1 MKWKIQ
7 YRKKGDNAIKTEVV
21 DLLLT
26 NREQVKNWVLSTKT
40 TKYKSHLYGDWPN
53 SFVEGDKK
61 DIEFI
66 NAKIINEKAKK

>member
-26 NREQVKNWVLSTKT
+26 NREQVKNWVLSTK
-40 TKYKSHLYGDWPN
+40 N
-53 SFVEGDKK
+53 
-61 DIEFI
+61 
-66 NAKIINEKAKK
+66 N

>member
-1 MKWKIQ
+1 
-7 YRKKGDNAIKTEVV
+7 
-21 DLLLT
+21 
-26 NREQVKNWVLSTKT
+26 
-40 TKYKSHLYGDWPN
+40 LYGDWPN